1 MILKKIFKSKRG
13 VAIENAILFMIV
25 IFFLCALITSLTLL
39 GFHEVKLEKALLLRD
54 VEIDQIGEDF
64 LASVKG
70 TDEDKA
76 NFLKSIN
83 DDADSK
89 YRCDVDGN
97 VLRVWRA
104 KDASETVVLYVEA
117 ELTDGQ
123 LNVKAWRYSELPT
136 QTE

>member
-1 MILKKIFKSKRG
+1 MKLKQIFKSKRG

-39 GFHEVKLEKALLLRD
+39 GFHEVRLEKALLLRD

-64 LASVKG
+64 LASVEAKQAFNE
-70 TDEDKA
+70 TYDKYA
-76 NFLKSIN
+76 YK
-83 DDADSK
+83 
-89 YRCDVDGN
+89 VDGN
-97 VLRVWRA
+97 VLKVWRE
-104 KDASETVVLYVEA
+104 KDTDKTVVLYVEA

>member
-1 MILKKIFKSKRG
+1 MKLKQIFKSKRG
-13 VAIENAILFMIV
+13 VAIENAIMFMIV

-39 GFHEVKLEKALLLRD
+39 GFHEVRLEKALLLRD

-64 LASVKG
+64 LASVNANKDFEE
-70 TDEDKA
+70 TYDKYA
-76 NFLKSIN
+76 YN
-83 DDADSK
+83 
-89 YRCDVDGN
+89 VDGN

-123 LNVKAWRYSELPT
+123 LNVKSWRYSELPT

>member
-1 MILKKIFKSKRG
+1 MKLKQIFKSKRG

-64 LASVKG
+64 LASVEAEQAFNK
-70 TDEDKA
+70 TYDKYA
-76 NFLKSIN
+76 YDIINGNILK
-83 DDADSK
+83 
-89 YRCDVDGN
+89 
-97 VLRVWRA
+97 VWRE
-104 KDASETVVLYVEA
+104 KDTDKTVVLYVEA

-123 LNVKAWRYSELPT
+123 LNVKAWRYSD
-136 QTE
+136 

>member
-64 LASVKG
+64 LASVEAEQAFNK
-70 TDEDKA
+70 TYDKYA
-76 NFLKSIN
+76 YDIINGNILK
-83 DDADSK
+83 
-89 YRCDVDGN
+89 
-97 VLRVWRA
+97 VWR
-104 KDASETVVLYVEA
+104 KNDPNKTVLYVEA
-117 ELTDGQ
+117 ELTVDNK
-123 LNVKAWRYSELPT
+123 LNVKAWRYSD
-136 QTE
+136 

>member
-1 MILKKIFKSKRG
+1 MKLKQIFKSKRG

-64 LASVKG
+64 LASVEAKQAFNK
-70 TDEDKA
+70 TYDKYA
-76 NFLKSIN
+76 YK
-83 DDADSK
+83 
-89 YRCDVDGN
+89 VDGN
-97 VLRVWRA
+97 VLKVWRE
-104 KDASETVVLYVEA
+104 KDTDKTVVLYVEA
-117 ELTDGQ
+117 ELTVDNK

>member
-1 MILKKIFKSKRG
+1 MKLKQIFKSKRG

-54 VEIDQIGEDF
+54 VEIDQIGEDY
-64 LASVKG
+64 LASVNAG
-70 TDEDKA
+70 TGTTFRLPE
-76 NFLKSIN
+76 NSIYACAVN
-83 DDADSK
+83 
-89 YRCDVDGN
+89 GN
-97 VLRVWRA
+97 VLTVWRK
-104 KDASETVVLYVEA
+104 KDPNKTVLYVEA
-117 ELTDGQ
+117 ELTVDNK